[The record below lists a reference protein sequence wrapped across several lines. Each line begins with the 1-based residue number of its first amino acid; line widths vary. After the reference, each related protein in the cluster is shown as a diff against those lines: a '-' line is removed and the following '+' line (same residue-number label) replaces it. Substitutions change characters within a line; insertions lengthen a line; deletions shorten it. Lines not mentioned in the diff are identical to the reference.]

1 VSHDQ
6 LPPAISRLAEHM
18 AIKSD
23 ENPKTH
29 FCVRGSG
36 SFADRGRPRLPSAAW
51 LPRKAVDAALA

>member
-1 VSHDQ
+1 
-6 LPPAISRLAEHM
+6 M

-51 LPRKAVDAALA
+51 LPRKAVDATLA